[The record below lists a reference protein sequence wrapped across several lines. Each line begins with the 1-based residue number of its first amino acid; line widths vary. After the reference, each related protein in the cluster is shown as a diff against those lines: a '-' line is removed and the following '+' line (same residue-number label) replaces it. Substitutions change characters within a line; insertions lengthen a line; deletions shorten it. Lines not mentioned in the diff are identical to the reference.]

1 MLRVGVIGATGY
13 TGEQLI
19 KILVRHPQIKI
30 TYTSAKVDK
39 KQKIADIFPY
49 FSNIL
54 NLECDNL
61 DLDKTI
67 ELCDL
72 LFLALPHTVS
82 MQFVPKLLESKKIV
96 IDFSADYRL
105 NDVNV
110 YKDWY
115 KTTHKD
121 KKNIEQ
127 AVYGLPE
134 LYREDIKKASLI
146 ANPGCY
152 PTAAILA
159 LIPITISGFADL
171 DSITIDAKSGL
182 TGAGRKAAIDF
193 SFSEINE
200 NIYAYKVNNH
210 QHAPEINQELSKI
223 TGKNINAVFVPHVI
237 PINRG
242 IIETIYIK
250 LKKNNS
256 VDKIHDIYRRFYKTE
271 KFVRIKKIGDF
282 PKVKDVFDTNY
293 CDIGLGFVKDKK
305 LLVIVSAIDNLMK
318 GASSQAVQNMNIM
331 CGFKEAE
338 GLR

>member
-1 MLRVGVIGATGY
+1 MARVGIIGATGY

-19 KILVRHPQIKI
+19 KILARHPKIKI
-30 TYTSAKVDK
+30 TYICAKVDK
-39 KQKIADIFPY
+39 KQKISDIFPY
-49 FSNIL
+49 FSGSL

-61 DLDKTI
+61 NLDKAI

-82 MQFVPKLLESKKIV
+82 MEFTPKLLEAGRRV

-115 KTTHKD
+115 KTTHRD
-121 KKNIEQ
+121 KKNIAQ

-134 LYREDIKKASLI
+134 LYREDIKRASLI

-159 LIPITISGFADL
+159 LGPIAISGLADL

-182 TGAGRKAAIDF
+182 TGAGRKAAIGF
-193 SFSEINE
+193 FFSEINE
-200 NIYAYKVNNH
+200 NMYAYKVGSH

-242 IIETIYIK
+242 IIETVYIK
-250 LKKNNS
+250 LKKKTS
-256 VDKIHDIYRRFYKTE
+256 IDKIHNIYRRFYKTE

-282 PKVKDVFDTNY
+282 PKVKDVLDTNY
-293 CDIGLGFVKDKK
+293 CDIGLGFIKDKK

-331 CGFKEAE
+331 CGFKETE